1 MSGSA
6 EGTRRPLYAML
17 AANFVSFIGN
27 EFSYIAI
34 PWFVLET
41 TGSAALTGIVAA
53 TSVVPLVL
61 SGLFGGVLVDRLG
74 FKQSA
79 VLSDVASAVNVA
91 LIPLLHLTVGLPFAA
106 LLALVFLGAIL
117 DAPGA
122 TARQSLYPNL
132 VAAAGM
138 PLERANSIWMIASRT
153 AGLLGAPFAG
163 LLIAAF
169 GADLVLWVDAA
180 SFVISSAIITTL
192 VPGQARLSREGTSA
206 TTYLQDL
213 AEGFRFIRGDRL
225 IVWLLVTGTV
235 GSFLAEPIYSVILPV
250 LARQEFG
257 SALDLGFMFAA
268 LGGGSVIG
276 AALYAI
282 GGHRMSRRLILIGG
296 FLVRALTFW
305 IIVPI
310 PPVWVI
316 SFSIVVNAIALEP
329 VNPLVM
335 TVLQE
340 RVPER
345 MRGRVFGTIRAI
357 GMATMPAGMLLY
369 GFLLEGVGL
378 RPTLY
383 VLATVNL
390 ALPIG
395 MLFVPAFRDMRSPAP
410 TGQATDGAARPQP
423 QGGNA

>member
-1 MSGSA
+1 MNA
-6 EGTRRPLYAML
+6 TKPGTRRPLYAML

-41 TGSAALTGIVAA
+41 TGSAALTGVVAA

-74 FKQSA
+74 YKRSA
-79 VLSDVASAVNVA
+79 VLSDVASAINVA
-91 LIPLLHLTVGLPFAA
+91 LIPLLHLTIGLPFPA
-106 LLALVFLGAIL
+106 LLVLVFLGAIL

-122 TARQSLYPNL
+122 TARQSLYPDL

-153 AGLLGAPFAG
+153 SGLLGAPLAG
-163 LLIAAF
+163 LLIAGF
-169 GADLVLWVDAA
+169 GADFVLWIDAA
-180 SFVISSAIITTL
+180 SFVVSSVILSTL
-192 VPGQARLSREGTSA
+192 VPGKRREQRETTSA
-206 TTYLQDL
+206 STYFEDL

-225 IVWLLVTGTV
+225 IVWLLVTSTV

-276 AALYAI
+276 AALYAV
-282 GGHRMSRRLILIGG
+282 GGHRMPRRFVLIGG
-296 FLVRALTFW
+296 FLVRALSFW

-316 SFSIVVNAIALEP
+316 SASIVVNAIALEP
-329 VNPLVM
+329 VNPLEM
-335 TVLQE
+335 TILQE

-345 MRGRVFGTIRAI
+345 MRGRVFGTIQAI
-357 GMATMPAGMLLY
+357 AMMTMPAGMLLY
-369 GFLLEGVGL
+369 GFLLEGIGL
-378 RPTLY
+378 RATLY

-395 MLFVPAFRDMRSPAP
+395 MLFVPAFHDMRSPERLQS
-410 TGQATDGAARPQP
+410 TSDGLVLPQS
-423 QGGNA
+423 QEGTS

>member
-1 MSGSA
+1 MNATKPGA
-6 EGTRRPLYAML
+6 RRPLYAML

-41 TGSAALTGIVAA
+41 TGSAALTGVVAA
-53 TSVVPLVL
+53 TSVVPLIL

-74 FKQSA
+74 YKRSA

-91 LIPLLHLTVGLPFAA
+91 LIPLLHLTVGLPFPA

-122 TARQSLYPNL
+122 TARQSLYPDL

-153 AGLLGAPFAG
+153 SGLLGAPLAG
-163 LLIAAF
+163 LLIAGF
-169 GADLVLWVDAA
+169 GADFVLWIDAT
-180 SFVISSAIITTL
+180 SFVVSSVILSTL
-192 VPGQARLSREGTSA
+192 VPGKRREQRETTSA
-206 TTYLQDL
+206 STYFEDL

-225 IVWLLVTGTV
+225 IVWLLVTSTV

-276 AALYAI
+276 AALYAV
-282 GGHRMSRRLILIGG
+282 GGHRMPRRFVLIGG

-316 SFSIVVNAIALEP
+316 SASIVVNAIALEP
-329 VNPLVM
+329 VNPLSM
-335 TVLQE
+335 TILQE

-369 GFLLEGVGL
+369 GFLLEGIGL
-378 RPTLY
+378 RATLY
-383 VLATVNL
+383 VLAAVNL

-395 MLFVPAFRDMRSPAP
+395 MLFVPAFHDMRSPERLQS
-410 TGQATDGAARPQP
+410 TTDGAVQP
-423 QGGNA
+423 QAQGGTS